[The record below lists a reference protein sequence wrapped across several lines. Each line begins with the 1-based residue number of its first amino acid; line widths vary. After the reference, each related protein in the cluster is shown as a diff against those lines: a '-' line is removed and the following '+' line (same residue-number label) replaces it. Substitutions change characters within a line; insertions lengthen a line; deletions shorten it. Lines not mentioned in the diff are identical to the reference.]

1 MVTQLLSSRVK
12 MQIWV
17 CLTQKATLFSVEIN
31 LKRLKRILVK
41 TADTEQQALIL
52 TEQRQMSLESWDALL
67 KKTYS

>member
-12 MQIWV
+12 MQIRV
-17 CLTQKATLFSVEIN
+17 RLTQKATLFSVEIN

-41 TADTEQQALIL
+41 TADTEQQAPIL
-52 TEQRQMSLESWDALL
+52 TEQRQMSLESWDALS